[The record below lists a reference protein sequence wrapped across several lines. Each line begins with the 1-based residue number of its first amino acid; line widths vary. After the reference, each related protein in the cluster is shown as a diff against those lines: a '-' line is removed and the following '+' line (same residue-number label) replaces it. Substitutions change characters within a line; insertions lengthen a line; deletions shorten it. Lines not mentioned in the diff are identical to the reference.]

1 MAASGVEVG
10 THTPPPGRSSC
21 CWGSPEKP
29 ELGLEQTNVEKV
41 PNWEPVLP
49 AGPRVPGSAHPAFR
63 DERACRGARC
73 VCSSHS
79 WCGSWPQCPVQTGR
93 SSELAH
99 GGLEEQREAWG
110 FVLVHAGLVGS
121 FKNTPFTQVDSTS
134 GVVGAG
140 GRRWGDR
147 MVLVVTEVFSIPA
160 EVVDARTCTGDTVV

>member
-1 MAASGVEVG
+1 M
-10 THTPPPGRSSC
+10 
-21 CWGSPEKP
+21 
-29 ELGLEQTNVEKV
+29 
-41 PNWEPVLP
+41 
-49 AGPRVPGSAHPAFR
+49 
-63 DERACRGARC
+63 RARARC
-73 VCSSHS
+73 VCS
-79 WCGSWPQCPVQTGR
+79 CPVHVLVPFLVWVMAPVSGSDRTLLGAR
-93 SSELAH
+93 TR
-99 GGLEEQREAWG
+99 GLEEQREAWG